1 MFLFKQIIMKTFC
14 LPLIVITLSLGACTT
29 INPNHQTPTATMTK
43 TVTLN
48 SPYPFHDTV
57 HRLKSAI
64 ESKGMTIF
72 AVIDHEQSAQNVG
85 LSMQPA
91 TVLIYGNP
99 KAGTPLMQKDPAF
112 ALSLPLK
119 VLITETSG
127 QVQVAYTPAD
137 ELIKGSQIQPADVAN
152 TLTNA
157 EKLIQATLQAK

>member
-1 MFLFKQIIMKTFC
+1 MKALC
-14 LPLIVITLSLGACTT
+14 LPLIALSLSLGACTT
-29 INPNHQTPTATMTK
+29 INPNSKPQTTTMSKTATLT
-43 TVTLN
+43 
-48 SPYPFHDTV
+48 SPYPFNDTV
-57 HRLKSAI
+57 HRLKTAI

-72 AVIDHEQSAQNVG
+72 AVIDHKESAQNVG

-119 VLITETSG
+119 VLITETNG
-127 QVQVAYTPAD
+127 QVQVVYTPAN

-152 TLTNA
+152 TLANA

>member
-1 MFLFKQIIMKTFC
+1 MKALC
-14 LPLIVITLSLGACTT
+14 LPLIALSLSLGACTA
-29 INPNHQTPTATMTK
+29 INPNSKPQTTTMSKTATLT
-43 TVTLN
+43 
-48 SPYPFHDTV
+48 SPYPFNDTV
-57 HRLKSAI
+57 HRLKTAI

-72 AVIDHEQSAQNVG
+72 AVIDHKESAQNVG

-99 KAGTPLMQKDPAF
+99 KTGTPLMQKDPAF

-119 VLITETSG
+119 VLITETNG
-127 QVQVAYTPAD
+127 QVQVVYTPAD

-152 TLTNA
+152 TLANA